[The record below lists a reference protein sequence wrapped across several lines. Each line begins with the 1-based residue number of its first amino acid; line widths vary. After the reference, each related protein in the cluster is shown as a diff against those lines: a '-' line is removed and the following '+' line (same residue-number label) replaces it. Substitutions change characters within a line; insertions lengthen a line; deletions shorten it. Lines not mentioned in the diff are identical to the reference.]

1 MVKEK
6 EQEKTDE
13 VETTEDNLEVLQHE
27 KEALIRE
34 LASRESAIARL
45 EQELADRDNEVAT
58 RKRALDEAENTISDL
73 NNALTKAVSDY
84 KTQVVQSH
92 PGILAELVTGDTIE
106 DVNESLKNAQA
117 LMERVRQ
124 EVEDEASRTRVPA
137 GAPQR
142 APADLS
148 ALSPREKIQY
158 AIGGER

>member
-13 VETTEDNLEVLQHE
+13 VETTENNLEVLQNE

-34 LASRESAIARL
+34 LASRESTIARL
-45 EQELADRDNEVAT
+45 EQELADRDSEVAT
-58 RKRALDEAENTISDL
+58 QKWALDEAENTISGL
-73 NNALTKAVSDY
+73 NDALAKAVTDY
-84 KTQVVQSH
+84 KVQVVQSH
-92 PGILAELVTGDTIE
+92 PGVLAELVTGDTIE

>member
-6 EQEKTDE
+6 EQGKTDE

-34 LASRESAIARL
+34 LASRESAVARL
-45 EQELADRDNEVAT
+45 EQELADRDSEVAT
-58 RKRALDEAENTISDL
+58 QKRALDEAENTISDL
-73 NNALTKAVSDY
+73 GDALAKAVADY
-84 KTQVVQSH
+84 KAQVVQSQ
-92 PGILAELVTGDTIE
+92 PGVLAELVTGDTIE
-106 DVNESLKNAQA
+106 GVNESLKSAQA
-117 LMERVRQ
+117 LMEWVRQ
-124 EVEDEASRTRVPA
+124 EMEDEASRTRVPA

-142 APADLS
+142 APADLT